1 MVHGDIAGG
10 VPPARRQRRLRSAV
24 TRTAFWVLVG
34 IATALLITSLA
45 MLVLPIHHSVD
56 SSPTMERTISAGDQL
71 FVASGAE
78 GIRRGDIV
86 VLHVP
91 ATATGASN
99 TFVKRVIGLP
109 GDRVACCD
117 ARGRVTVNGKPL
129 DETYLYPGDPPS
141 RITFSV
147 TLGKG
152 QLWVMGDRRNIS
164 VDSRKWGPVSES
176 GVAGRVILVIH
187 GSSFTALKTP
197 QTFVSAGLAPPDTRM
212 DRYLRLIFLA
222 AACLAALVLLTIAAI
237 TSALVRGRRSRR
249 AAPPLQGPPPDGAV
263 PVPRTPPSPD
273 APLRPNRDLAPGP
286 ATDQLP

>member
-1 MVHGDIAGG
+1 MTHGDVAGG
-10 VPPARRQRRLRSAV
+10 LPPARQQRRLRKGV
-24 TRTAFWVLVG
+24 TRTAFWLLVG

-45 MLVLPIHHSVD
+45 MVVLPIRGFVD
-56 SSPTMERTISAGDQL
+56 SSPTMEHTISAGDHL
-71 FVASGAE
+71 FVTSGSA

-91 ATATGASN
+91 ATDTGAGN

-109 GDRVACCD
+109 GDHVACCD

-141 RITFSV
+141 MMTFSV

-164 VDSRKWGPVSES
+164 IDSRKWGPVSQS
-176 GVAGRVILVIH
+176 GVTGRVILVIH

-197 QTFVSAGLAPPDTRM
+197 QAFVAAGLAPPDTRV
-212 DRYLRLIFLA
+212 DHYLRLIFLA
-222 AACLAALVLLTIAAI
+222 AACLAALVLLAIVGI
-237 TSALVRGRRSRR
+237 TSVLVRGRRSRR
-249 AAPPLQGPPPDGAV
+249 IPPPLPGPDPDSAVPPPREPVAPEADAV
-263 PVPRTPPSPD
+263 IDPQP
-273 APLRPNRDLAPGP
+273 
-286 ATDQLP
+286 